1 MSSFTN
7 SVYDEKSLII
17 TECQRTNNNTKSNSK
32 KKQVASL
39 REGKFYCIYLIE
51 ENGQKILLS
60 RIPIKQIKKRRVSE
74 KASKYTVASCGYNAR
89 LASKYKQQNY
99 IIAAHKQNVQRIA
112 NILNRIYGD
121 PE

>member
-17 TECQRTNNNTKSNSK
+17 TECQRANNNTKSTSK
-32 KKQVASL
+32 KKQIASL

-74 KASKYTVASCGYNAR
+74 KTSKYTVASCGYNAR
-89 LASKYKQQNY
+89 LASIYKQQNY
-99 IIAAHKQNVQRIA
+99 IIAAHKQNVQRIVD
-112 NILNRIYGD
+112 ILNRGYGD
-121 PE
+121 SE